1 VPPRSQKLIDA
12 ACLGFAAWTLATHAV
27 VALEG
32 SLHDLFAVVAA
43 LAALGLGAAL
53 YRRRRR
59 ARSSVASERT
69 RVGRGPPVGAGHV
82 DRAPDEAERPTGA
95 GPARSLR
102 EPRFGS
108 WLRALLALA
117 GGTGLFAWRGDPVA
131 LWWVGLLVL
140 AAAAALFV
148 LATAPRAEPPAGGA
162 AREAGLFA
170 LALVGAALA
179 LVAHRYDHD
188 DAFYVNVAAAMAD
201 APEAAL
207 LRDDTLHG
215 VPGLPIQHPAYRLH
229 GFEVLAGAVAFATGV
244 PAIAVF
250 HFGLAALGA
259 FLIPLAQA
267 RLFRLL
273 TPRTWLWTVAALLLV
288 LVAAG
293 DAHRWYGNF
302 AFVRMWQGKAF
313 LLGVFLPLVQAHAL
327 EFGLSPSWR
336 GWLRLFAAQVAA
348 LGASSTALW
357 AAPAV
362 AGIALAC
369 AVVPG
374 WRGLRIL
381 TVGALA
387 SVYLVGAGLALRH
400 SLEAESQARA
410 ARRTAELAEQAERTA
425 RETHAPGVRLAESFT
440 LVLGNGRLRTAAVV
454 ACALA
459 WAVVGPGLAVRFAIL
474 APLLSAL
481 LLEPHASRWLAE
493 HVIGPYSW
501 RALWVVPVP
510 ALLALVVT
518 APLQLEGRWRRM
530 GRATCLALAAALALV
545 VPERSSLARDNG
557 VRLGWP
563 GLKVPLAEYRLAEL
577 LSRSVPPGSHVVAPL
592 GVSRWIPVFPQRAYP
607 LVVRDHYL
615 HTYRPQL
622 GEEDIA
628 LRFVASLV
636 AGGKQPRADAYPL
649 FAQALERYAVKGVLL
664 YASPDVERGRRILS
678 RAGFQRVHQ
687 ERETEVWVRR
697 VLPRPATV
705 PGPASI
711 R

>member
-1 VPPRSQKLIDA
+1 MPPPSSKLIDT

-32 SLHDLFAVVAA
+32 SLHDLLVAVAV
-43 LAALGLGAAL
+43 LAALGLAVAR
-53 YRRRRR
+53 YRRRHR
-59 ARSSVASERT
+59 ARLAAGARRNGVE
-69 RVGRGPPVGAGHV
+69 RGPPAAARRV
-82 DRAPDEAERPTGA
+82 DRSPEAERRAGV
-95 GPARSLR
+95 GPAPSLR
-102 EPRFGS
+102 EAAFRAG
-108 WLRALLALA
+108 LRTVLVLA
-117 GGTGLFAWRGDPVA
+117 GSMALFEWRGDAVA
-131 LWWVGLLVL
+131 LWWVGVLVL
-140 AAAAALFV
+140 AAAAAPFV
-148 LATAPRAEPPAGGA
+148 LGVAPRAEPAAGGTA
-162 AREAGLFA
+162 HEAVLLA
-170 LALVGAALA
+170 LAIVCAALT
-179 LVAHRYDHD
+179 LVAHREDHD

-201 APEAAL
+201 APEAPL
-207 LRDDTLHG
+207 LRDDALHG

-229 GFEVLAGAVAFATGV
+229 GFEALAGAVAFATGI

-259 FLIPLAQA
+259 FLVPLAQA

-273 TPRTWLWTVAALLLV
+273 TPRSWLWTVAALLLV

-293 DAHRWYGNF
+293 DVHRWYGNF

-327 EFGLSPSWR
+327 EFGLCPSWR

-357 AAPAV
+357 AAPAA

-369 AVVPG
+369 AVIPG

-381 TVGALA
+381 AVGALA
-387 SVYLVGAGLALRH
+387 SVHLVGAGLALRH
-400 SLEAESQARA
+400 SLAAESHARVAHPTAELDQAERA
-410 ARRTAELAEQAERTA
+410 AREA
-425 RETHAPGVRLAESFT
+425 HAPGVQLAQSLT

-454 ACALA
+454 VCVLG

-481 LLEPHASRWLAE
+481 FLEPHASRWLAE
-493 HVIGPYSW
+493 RVIGPYSW

-510 ALLALVVT
+510 ALFALVVT
-518 APLQLEGRWRRM
+518 APLQLEGRWRRI
-530 GRATCLALAAALALV
+530 GRATCLALAAAFALAL
-545 VPERSSLARDNG
+545 PERSSLARDNG

-592 GVSRWIPVFPQRAYP
+592 DVSLWIPVFPQRAYP

-615 HTYRPQL
+615 QSYRARL
-622 GEEDIA
+622 GEEDVA

-636 AGGKQPRADAYPL
+636 AGGEQPRADAYPF

-664 YASPDVERGRRILS
+664 YASPEVERVRRILS
-678 RAGFQRVHQ
+678 RAGFHRVHQ
-687 ERETEVWVRR
+687 GGEAEIWVRA
-697 VLPRPATV
+697 PP
-705 PGPASI
+705 
-711 R
+711 